1 MKIFCIIPALNEA
14 ATIGR
19 VLAEVKKYVDV
30 MVVVSDGS
38 TDETFNIA
46 KTAGAVVLE
55 HPTNRGQGAALE
67 TGDIYA
73 RNNGADIVVH
83 FDADGQFFA
92 TEIKD
97 VVAPLLSG
105 EADAVFGS
113 RFGTKKNN
121 IPLFKRK
128 FIIPVARLVNKVF
141 FNLELQDPQSGFR
154 ALGPVALEKIC
165 IQQNGMAHCSEILHK
180 ISSLKLRVKEVPV
193 SVIYEDFGQN
203 FWGGVRIIK
212 DTILNKLMN

>member
-1 MKIFCIIPALNEA
+1 MKIFCVIPALNEA

-38 TDETFNIA
+38 TDETANIA
-46 KTAGAVVLE
+46 RVAGAVVLE

-67 TGDIYA
+67 TGDTYA
-73 RNNGADIVVH
+73 RNNNADIVVH

-97 VVAPLLSG
+97 VVAPLLAG

-113 RFGTKKNN
+113 RFGVKKNK
-121 IPLFKRK
+121 IPWFKNN

-141 FNLELQDPQSGFR
+141 FNLNLQDPQSGFR
-154 ALGPVALEKIC
+154 ALGPKALAEIR

-180 ISSLKLRVKEVPV
+180 ISSLELRVKEVSV
-193 SVIYEDFGQN
+193 SVVYEDFGQN
-203 FWGGVRIIK
+203 FFGGVRIIK
-212 DTILNKLMN
+212 DTILGKLMN